1 MALVGRGCVGVLDA
15 VREYFSV
22 TGTGF
27 NGSAFAVERMP
38 GAIWCPNA
46 RMNLTENML
55 RHALRPQCADTVAIR
70 SITEDDRVRSL
81 TWRQLHSQVAA
92 LARTLS
98 ALGVQPG
105 ERVAAVLSNIPEAI
119 IGLWAT
125 ASLGATWTINSPEL
139 SVTAKLDRL
148 VSWSRWC

>member
-1 MALVGRGCVGVLDA
+1 
-15 VREYFSV
+15 
-22 TGTGF
+22 
-27 NGSAFAVERMP
+27 
-38 GAIWCPNA
+38 
-46 RMNLTENML
+46 MNLTENML

-70 SITEDDRVRSL
+70 SITEDNRVRSL
-81 TWRQLHSQVAA
+81 TWRQLHSQVAS
-92 LARTLS
+92 LARAPS

-119 IGLWAT
+119 IGLWAS